1 MKSLKIKENNTIIIT
16 QKLKY
21 SEVSIVYKQNKLFYN
36 VTKNCDIM
44 ALIRTYVKVKNVY

>member
-1 MKSLKIKENNTIIIT
+1 MKFLKIKENTIIIT

-21 SEVSIVYKQNKLFYN
+21 SKVSIVYKQNKLFYN
-36 VTKNCDIM
+36 VTKNYIM